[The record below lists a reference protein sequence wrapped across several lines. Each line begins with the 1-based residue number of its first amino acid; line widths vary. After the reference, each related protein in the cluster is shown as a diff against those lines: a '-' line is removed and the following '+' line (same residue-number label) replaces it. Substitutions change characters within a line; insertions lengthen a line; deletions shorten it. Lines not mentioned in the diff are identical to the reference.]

1 MSETEKEWKLP
12 KNTRQIGEENG
23 EKRLYVED
31 YVVTNLNR
39 LADEK
44 DVARAILIGTV
55 KERNLYPYIF
65 IDGAVEVEDY
75 HMDEKQREEFEK
87 KI

>member
-31 YVVTNLNR
+31 YVVT
-39 LADEK
+39 
-44 DVARAILIGTV
+44 
-55 KERNLYPYIF
+55 Y
-65 IDGAVEVEDY
+65 
-75 HMDEKQREEFEK
+75 
-87 KI
+87 

>member
-1 MSETEKEWKLP
+1 MEAAQEYEA
-12 KNTRQIGEENG
+12 IGEENG

-31 YVVTNLNR
+31 YVVTYLNR

-65 IDGAVEVEDY
+65 IRWGSRSGRLP
-75 HMDEKQREEFEK
+75 HG
-87 KI
+87 